1 MDKPTPKERV
11 EHIQTAILQIKSFVK
26 DKSVSEFMADKI
38 RQNAVLYQFIIIGEA
53 IRHIDNSVLEKYP
66 YPWHIPRS
74 FRNFIAHEYHKISME
89 SVYNAGFDLDELLKM
104 IEQILEKE
112 F

>member
-1 MDKPTPKERV
+1 
-11 EHIQTAILQIKSFVK
+11 
-26 DKSVSEFMADKI
+26 
-38 RQNAVLYQFIIIGEA
+38 
-53 IRHIDNSVLEKYP
+53 
-66 YPWHIPRS
+66 
-74 FRNFIAHEYHKISME
+74 ME